1 LRILKSLD
9 VNSQEYYCKS
19 FQRFKWPRQSRAFS
33 SLNLRLHRSWKSF
46 RAPLFPWKPVCP
58 EKEDKSWSRDHAV
71 SCSTRGRYLTRPS
84 ISQSLVVSWSHF
96 LVMSPRLNRNMC
108 VIEDTQERP
117 NEDRAAVA
125 TWPAPIKMQYSMR
138 MSRHFRS
145 NRRCHLKPP
154 RLSLQETE
162 RTTQYESGISCAGSP
177 PTSRAR
183 QLCAACISSC
193 SGSFVQME

>member
-1 LRILKSLD
+1 
-9 VNSQEYYCKS
+9 
-19 FQRFKWPRQSRAFS
+19 
-33 SLNLRLHRSWKSF
+33 
-46 RAPLFPWKPVCP
+46 
-58 EKEDKSWSRDHAV
+58 
-71 SCSTRGRYLTRPS
+71 
-84 ISQSLVVSWSHF
+84 VVSWSHF

-108 VIEDTQERP
+108 VIEATQERP

-145 NRRCHLKPP
+145 SRRCHLKPP

-162 RTTQYESGISCAGSP
+162 RTSQYEPGISCAGSP
-177 PTSRAR
+177 PASRAR

-193 SGSFVQME
+193 SGSFVQIGVSHVSATKDEYASVQYCYFGLVSFVTYTSPLPGQPAS